1 MNKCHSCAQG
11 KELVGGH
18 QAQVQAHSL
27 YSPESGSFSHLSFS
41 PKWTHILPL
50 FRIEV
55 MTLPQK
61 PGKYDFSRNGLGRLQ
76 IFSSW
81 QPTLGRAAPSLD
93 TLSSRPDRESLRG
106 PAHLRLGHRPRAR
119 SGRKASQRRT
129 PWSRRRFSGSSR
141 HPAPLPPPRPPDPV
155 RARSGPGFAGRPPP
169 PRSPGRELAPP
180 RPPRP
185 GRGGS
190 AAPAGV
196 AGPRAPAPR
205 AGGPRAAAPPAADG
219 SRRPRG
225 LGRNSPPESSS
236 RGREGTFL
244 LSPPGPRLFP
254 LLPRRVF
261 SAPVKIVPHK

>member
-205 AGGPRAAAPPAADG
+205 APGALALPPRPQPPGAGGRAASDAIPRPSPPPAA
-219 SRRPRG
+219 
-225 LGRNSPPESSS
+225 
-236 RGREGTFL
+236 GREHSC
-244 LSPPGPRLFP
+244 SPRPARACSRSSPAACFP
-254 LLPRRVF
+254 PQ
-261 SAPVKIVPHK
+261 